1 MSASHGL
8 EECKHLQ
15 PWPVLQAVSAAQSM
29 EVQLESVALSA
40 HAEQAVQVP
49 MEAALQAEVEVPME
63 AAMEAEADPHPLVP
77 SKVPRLSVVSSTAS
91 EAQDLSV
98 GSSTACAAPL
108 QIQLEML

>member
-1 MSASHGL
+1 MALRSVNIWNLGL
-8 EECKHLQ
+8 FYRLCLRRKQWRCNWNL
-15 PWPVLQAVSAAQSM
+15 
-29 EVQLESVALSA
+29 LSA

-63 AAMEAEADPHPLVP
+63 SAMEAEADPHPLGP

-91 EAQDLSV
+91 EAQELSV